1 MKKKHLITLLLI
13 AISATN
19 CFSQITNIKSKIN
32 DIFFNFPKSSE
43 KFDIK
48 LIVNSSENFY
58 DYWESKTSNG
68 SMSVSFEQNP
78 LMSFLGSKNNIM
90 LILKENHKY
99 DQLALTSEYSSNE
112 ASKCQK
118 QLEEV
123 LNIFDPISYK
133 TFKSVSENENNDLIG
148 RGYSFYS
155 SSSSLLKK
163 KAYLSLSIIENYK
176 GNYVFDI
183 HYFPSN
189 LY

>member
-1 MKKKHLITLLLI
+1 MKKKQLMIFLII

-19 CFSQITNIKSKIN
+19 CYSQITSIKSKIN
-32 DIFFNFPKSSE
+32 DIFFSFPKSSE

-48 LIVNSSENFY
+48 FIINSSENFY

-68 SMSVSFEQNP
+68 SMSVNFEQNP

-99 DQLALTSEYSSNE
+99 DQMALISEYSSND
-112 ASKCQK
+112 ATKSQK

-123 LNIFDPISYK
+123 LNIFRPISYK
-133 TFKSVSENENNDLIG
+133 TLKSVSENGNNDLIG
-148 RGYSFYS
+148 RGYFFYS
-155 SSSSLLKK
+155 SSSSFLKK
-163 KAYLSLSIIENYK
+163 KSYLSLSIVENYK

-183 HYFPSN
+183 HYYPSN